1 MDMRCP
7 RCACQDDKVVD
18 SRATKEGAGVRRRR
32 ECLNCGHRFTTYEEI
47 IQAELKV
54 LKRDN
59 THEDFDRDKLRRG
72 IEKACWKRNIRQEQ
86 IDTLLSKIVMEIET
100 EYDREI
106 SSVEIGTKAMAALR
120 QLDKVAYVRF
130 ASVYRDFKDIEEF
143 ISEIRTIG
151 AKKR

>member
-1 MDMRCP
+1 MRCP
-7 RCACQDDKVVD
+7 RCACQDDKVMD

-59 THEDFDRDKLRRG
+59 THEDFDREKLRRG
-72 IEKACWKRNIRQEQ
+72 IEKACWKRNIRPEQ
-86 IDTLLSKIVMEIET
+86 IDALLSKIVSEIES

-106 SSVEIGTKAMAALR
+106 PSVEIGNKAMTALR

-143 ISEIRTIG
+143 IAEIRTMG

>member
-1 MDMRCP
+1 MRCP

-59 THEDFDRDKLRRG
+59 THEDFDREKLRRG
-72 IEKACWKRNIRQEQ
+72 IEKACWKRNIRPEQ

-100 EYDREI
+100 EYDREM

>member
-32 ECLNCGHRFTTYEEI
+32 ECLNCGHRFTTYEE
-47 IQAELKV
+47 
-54 LKRDN
+54 
-59 THEDFDRDKLRRG
+59 KLRRG
-72 IEKACWKRNIRQEQ
+72 IEKACWKRNIRPEQ

>member
-1 MDMRCP
+1 M
-7 RCACQDDKVVD
+7 D

-59 THEDFDRDKLRRG
+59 THEDFDREKLRRG
-72 IEKACWKRNIRQEQ
+72 IEKACWKRNIRPEQ
-86 IDTLLSKIVMEIET
+86 IDALLSKIVSEIES

-106 SSVEIGTKAMAALR
+106 PSVEIGNKAMTALR

-143 ISEIRTIG
+143 IAEIRTMG

>member
-59 THEDFDRDKLRRG
+59 THEDFDREKLRRG
-72 IEKACWKRNIRQEQ
+72 IEKACWKRNIRLEQ